1 VFARRSAERLPRAE
15 LALLAGAPD
24 GTGAAGGGDTPLV
37 AELRAT
43 LPDDRLDLLV
53 ERVCAATAEALGRA
67 PGDEVDPGQGFF
79 ELGMDSVMS
88 LALKTRLENETG
100 LSLPN
105 TLTFESPNSRAL
117 ARYLLTEEL
126 AGVLDAEPAAEATGA
141 TDAVEPAEPVGAAAD
156 GAAEAG
162 DENDDDLLARL
173 DDALSTSSM
182 LLNEEGAA

>member
-1 VFARRSAERLPRAE
+1 
-15 LALLAGAPD
+15 
-24 GTGAAGGGDTPLV
+24 
-37 AELRAT
+37 
-43 LPDDRLDLLV
+43 
-53 ERVCAATAEALGRA
+53 
-67 PGDEVDPGQGFF
+67 
-79 ELGMDSVMS
+79 MDSVMS

-126 AGVLDAEPAAEATGA
+126 AGVLDAEPAAEATEA
-141 TDAVEPAEPVGAAAD
+141 TDAVEPAEPAEPVGAAAD